1 MQAQQ
6 REHERFLHR
15 IGRVLAAAEH
25 PQRVSVKRR
34 PVPVQQH
41 AQRWAVA
48 AARSPHQLS
57 VGRQLIRSPA
67 CHHAY
72 KMRPQPKKFDP
83 ARPLGAMTN
92 NLMDLD
98 VDDVAARCRAL
109 ALETRARGTA
119 TRAQAWCMP
128 TADRDDA
135 MPFPSSNPDDDTSA
149 VEHRDNLHKCK
160 PRWAEGSGCWRFAE
174 PARPRPTA
182 TVGLQRPGRLI
193 SE

>member
-41 AQRWAVA
+41 AQRGAVA

-72 KMRPQPKKFDP
+72 KMRPQAKKFDP

-98 VDDVAARCRAL
+98 ADDVTARCS
-109 ALETRARGTA
+109 
-119 TRAQAWCMP
+119 
-128 TADRDDA
+128 
-135 MPFPSSNPDDDTSA
+135 PSSIVTTCTNA
-149 VEHRDNLHKCK
+149 NRDAPKAQVAGASLNRQDLDQ
-160 PRWAEGSGCWRFAE
+160 PRRWASSDRAD
-174 PARPRPTA
+174 
-182 TVGLQRPGRLI
+182 
-193 SE
+193 